1 MDFLTNFFQIAL
13 ILILGY
19 IGGELVSKV
28 KLPRVLGYII
38 IGMFLG
44 PYALGLLDAEI
55 AQTALFNLLF
65 AISVGFVGLSVGSGI
80 SFDEIKEGGTKILVI
95 GLFASS
101 GPFILVSLA
110 MYYIFNFDIYTSL
123 IFGSI
128 ALATAPVTA
137 LSLIKEFKVEG
148 PVSRTLLLLAAID
161 DAIAIVLFGII
172 ISLAGSYYGSGES
185 SIIEPFIAL
194 AGSLIVGVVAGYI
207 IYLSIEYIVK
217 IGAQNKAVLLAT
229 TLLVLIMLVVA
240 DRLHTEALL
249 VGITAGV
256 VIYNRLEG
264 KTKKLF
270 DRATREIIPMSV
282 LMVLI
287 LIGAMLD
294 IHAIFSAFAIVGGAV
309 YIIARS
315 VGTIGG
321 ASIGA
326 RVVKAEKTVQKY
338 LGTSMLAAAGVALT
352 FAGIAIAVIPQEYAV
367 KMGAIIA
374 AAAVANE
381 ILAVFMTKWSF
392 DKAGE
397 IGKAKWASEK
407 GS

>member
-1 MDFLTNFFQIAL
+1 MEYFSNIIQIAVI
-13 ILILGY
+13 ILLGY
-19 IGGELVSKV
+19 IGGELVNKI

-38 IGMFLG
+38 IGMFIG

-55 AQTALFNLLF
+55 TQTAIFNLIF
-65 AISVGFVGLSVGSGI
+65 AISIGFVGLSVGSGI
-80 SFDEIKEGGTKILVI
+80 SFDEIKEGGTKTLTI

-110 MYYIFNFDIYTSL
+110 MYYILNFDIYTSL

-137 LSLIKEFKVEG
+137 LSIIKQYKVEG

-172 ISLAGSYYGSGES
+172 MSLAGSYYGSGEV

-194 AGSLIVGVVAGYI
+194 AGSLIIGVVAGYI
-207 IYLSIEYIVK
+207 IYLSITYIAKRRPQKTVM
-217 IGAQNKAVLLAT
+217 LPAT
-229 TLLVLIMLVVA
+229 VLLVLIMLVIA
-240 DRLHTEALL
+240 DQLHTEALL

-256 VIYNRLEG
+256 VIYNKLEG
-264 KTKKLF
+264 ETKILF
-270 DRATREIIPMSV
+270 DRATREIIPLSV
-282 LMVLI
+282 LAVLV

-294 IHAIFSAFAIVGGAV
+294 IHALFSASAIAGAVV

-326 RVVKAEKTVQKY
+326 RVAKAEKTVQKY
-338 LGTSMLAAAGVALT
+338 LGTSMLAAAGIALT
-352 FAGIAIAVIPQEYAV
+352 FAGAAMLVIPEEYAV
-367 KMGAIIA
+367 RMGAIIA

-381 ILAVFMTKWSF
+381 ILAVFLTKWSF

-397 IGKAKWASEK
+397 TGKAK
-407 GS
+407 

>member
-1 MDFLTNFFQIAL
+1 MDFLSNFLQIAL

-19 IGGELVSKV
+19 LGGELVSKV

-38 IGMFLG
+38 VGMFLG

-55 AQTALFNLLF
+55 TQTALFNLLF

-80 SFDEIKEGGTKILVI
+80 SIDEIKEGGTKILVI

-128 ALATAPVTA
+128 ALATAPITA
-137 LSLIKEFKVEG
+137 LSIIKEYKVEG

-207 IYLSIEYIVK
+207 IYLSITYIVK

-229 TLLVLIMLVVA
+229 VLLVLIMLVVA

-249 VGITAGV
+249 VGIMAGV
-256 VIYNRLEG
+256 VIYNKLEG

-270 DRATREIIPMSV
+270 DKATREIIPMSV
-282 LMVLI
+282 LVVLI

-309 YIIARS
+309 YIIARG

-326 RVVKAEKTVQKY
+326 RVVKAEKTIQKY

-352 FAGIAIAVIPQEYAV
+352 FAGVAITVIPQEYAI

-381 ILAVFMTKWSF
+381 ILAVFLTKWSF

-397 IGKAKWASEK
+397 LGKAK
-407 GS
+407 

>member
-1 MDFLTNFFQIAL
+1 MDFLSNFLQIAL
-13 ILILGY
+13 IVILGY

-38 IGMFLG
+38 IGMFIG
-44 PYALGLLDAEI
+44 PYALSLLDAEI
-55 AQTALFNLLF
+55 TQTALFTLLF

-80 SFDEIKEGGTKILVI
+80 SLDEIKEGGTKILVI

-110 MYYIFNFDIYTSL
+110 MYYIFNFDIYSSL

-128 ALATAPVTA
+128 ALATAPITA
-137 LSLIKEFKVEG
+137 LSIIKEYKVKG

-172 ISLAGSYYGSGES
+172 ISLAGSHYGSGET

-194 AGSLIVGVVAGYI
+194 AASIIVGVVAGYI
-207 IYLSIEYIVK
+207 IYLTIKYVAK
-217 IGAQNKAVLLAT
+217 RGAQNTAVLLAT
-229 TLLVLIMLVVA
+229 IFLVLIMLVIA
-240 DRLHTEALL
+240 DKLHTEALL

-256 VIYNRLEG
+256 VVYNKLEG

-270 DRATREIIPMSV
+270 NRATKKTISLSV
-282 LMVLI
+282 LAVLV

-294 IHAIFSAFAIVGGAV
+294 IHAIFSAFAIAGAAI
-309 YIIARS
+309 YIIARG

-338 LGTSMLAAAGVALT
+338 LGSSMLAAAGVALT
-352 FAGIAIAVIPQEYAV
+352 FAGIAITVIPQEYAV

-381 ILAVFMTKWSF
+381 ILAVFLTKWSF

-397 IGKAKWASEK
+397 LGKAK
-407 GS
+407 